1 MMFAQ
6 VLAEIWILIPVAIL
20 LVSGFAITL
29 RSVDVRLDT
38 IKGAREVAEN
48 ATYMAGLIVLTVL
61 VMLLVQQVA
70 GYNLHGLW

>member
-1 MMFAQ
+1 MMFAH

-20 LVSGFAITL
+20 LVSGLAITL

-48 ATYMAGLIVLTVL
+48 ATYMTALIALSVLG
-61 VMLLVQQVA
+61 MLLIQQVA

>member
-20 LVSGFAITL
+20 LLSGSAIAL

-38 IKGAREVAEN
+38 AKGAHEVAVN
-48 ATYMAGLIVLTVL
+48 ATYMAILTVL
-61 VMLLVQQVA
+61 CVVGLLLAQSVA
-70 GYNLHGLW
+70 GYNLRGLW